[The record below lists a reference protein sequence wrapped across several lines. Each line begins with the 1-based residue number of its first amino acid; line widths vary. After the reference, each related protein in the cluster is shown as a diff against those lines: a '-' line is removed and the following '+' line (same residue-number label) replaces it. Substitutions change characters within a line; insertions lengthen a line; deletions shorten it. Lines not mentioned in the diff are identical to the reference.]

1 MSAPATS
8 PVKEELPVISP
19 GFLTPQQ
26 PPFILGEAVF
36 PDNAACVAW
45 IMSRN

>member
-1 MSAPATS
+1 M
-8 PVKEELPVISP
+8 ISP
-19 GFLTPQQ
+19 DSLRAQQ

-36 PDNAACVAW
+36 PDSAACVVW